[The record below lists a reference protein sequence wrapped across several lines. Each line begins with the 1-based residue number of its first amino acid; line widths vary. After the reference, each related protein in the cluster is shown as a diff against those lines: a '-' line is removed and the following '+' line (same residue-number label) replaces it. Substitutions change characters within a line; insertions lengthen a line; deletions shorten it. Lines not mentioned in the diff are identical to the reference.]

1 MSGQSDS
8 LGLGDDVEIP
18 ARTGELLAGLTG
30 DRSACQTTGQ
40 VHCPLSASWRG
51 DKREVSKTRLY
62 KYVRRAPEGTPLSK
76 VVRDIFGQDAVDS
89 AGADYKLARRF
100 FSGSDLFKIARRGGS
115 LWVEPT
121 VEAFNLSPQYANRK
135 TSVGRGDG
143 LSNAERQGKTGDSSR
158 TDSQSVSDPAGS
170 PQYPKDRAQSVLED
184 TSVLDG
190 SNGGHDYRA
199 GLLRQLGTERET
211 QQDKFKIQR
220 AVLDWISPQY
230 LLIPYQTRFNTESRA
245 RSSVDRLETALETAT
260 ERHNSAVVLTLTT
273 DTKRFE
279 SVSEAADGLSKA
291 KGRLMS
297 WLATDYQLGHRP
309 DNLSVLEFTEAG
321 LPHLHLVFFGV
332 SWVAPQSQIS
342 AKWDDYGQGSVVRV
356 RTVGRRG
363 DKWIIHDDDGG
374 TVTVRQ
380 YLGKAAD
387 DLVDVAQMDAGE
399 LREAAESGD
408 VSYWRQALYWAT
420 GRQHVSCS
428 PSLKDS
434 GDSDGLPHVKRYEFV
449 GVAQY
454 RNIPAHV
461 RRDAAILDRPPPPS
475 RQSTAS
481 TGSGQSASG
490 TASAVGD

>member
-1 MSGQSDS
+1 
-8 LGLGDDVEIP
+8 
-18 ARTGELLAGLTG
+18 
-30 DRSACQTTGQ
+30 
-40 VHCPLSASWRG
+40 LSASWRG

-100 FSGSDLFKIARRGGS
+100 FSGSDLFKIAQRGGS

-158 TDSQSVSDPAGS
+158 TDSQSVSGQGGQSTVSDPAGS

-260 ERHNSAVVLTLTT
+260 ERHNDGHKAV
-273 DTKRFE
+273 
-279 SVSEAADGLSKA
+279 
-291 KGRLMS
+291 
-297 WLATDYQLGHRP
+297 
-309 DNLSVLEFTEAG
+309 
-321 LPHLHLVFFGV
+321 
-332 SWVAPQSQIS
+332 
-342 AKWDDYGQGSVVRV
+342 
-356 RTVGRRG
+356 
-363 DKWIIHDDDGG
+363 
-374 TVTVRQ
+374 
-380 YLGKAAD
+380 
-387 DLVDVAQMDAGE
+387 
-399 LREAAESGD
+399 
-408 VSYWRQALYWAT
+408 
-420 GRQHVSCS
+420 
-428 PSLKDS
+428 
-434 GDSDGLPHVKRYEFV
+434 
-449 GVAQY
+449 
-454 RNIPAHV
+454 
-461 RRDAAILDRPPPPS
+461 
-475 RQSTAS
+475 
-481 TGSGQSASG
+481 
-490 TASAVGD
+490 